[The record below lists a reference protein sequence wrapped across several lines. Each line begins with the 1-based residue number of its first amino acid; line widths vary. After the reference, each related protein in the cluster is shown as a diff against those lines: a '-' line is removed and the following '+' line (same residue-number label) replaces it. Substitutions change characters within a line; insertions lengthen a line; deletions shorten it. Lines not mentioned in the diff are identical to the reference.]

1 MAKNRAVQLFW
12 ILLLWMPF
20 WAACSL
26 WEPDEEREEYIAGVA
41 VPIPAGLYRS
51 TEKRVELTLPG
62 VEGGEVSFAGRV
74 DPRDVVRFYQKEMPA
89 RGWTSKGSLVS
100 EGGALAY
107 TRDNRS
113 VLIRIGRNNGQTVV
127 SILAGGLG
135 S

>member
-1 MAKNRAVQLFW
+1 MP
-12 ILLLWMPF
+12 LL
-20 WAACSL
+20 AACSL
-26 WEPDEEREEYIAGVA
+26 ERPDEEREEYIAGIV
-41 VPIPAGLYRS
+41 VPIPAGMYRS

-62 VEGGEVSFAGRV
+62 MEGGEVSFAGRV
-74 DPRDVVRFYQKEMPA
+74 DPRDVVRFYQREMPA
-89 RGWTSKGSLVS
+89 RGWTPKASLVS

-113 VLIRIGRNNGQTVV
+113 VLIRIGRSNGQTVV

>member
-1 MAKNRAVQLFW
+1 MGKYPVVRFLWRVF
-12 ILLLWMPF
+12 LLIPLL
-20 WAACSL
+20 AACSL
-26 WEPDEEREEYIAGVA
+26 EQPDEEREEYIAGIA
-41 VPIPAGLYRS
+41 VPIPAGMYRS

-74 DPRDVVRFYQKEMPA
+74 DPQDIVRFYQREMPA
-89 RGWTSKGSLVS
+89 RGWAPKASLVS

-113 VLIRIGRNNGQTVV
+113 VLIRIGRSNGQTVV